1 MKKIFIMNLF
11 ILFTLVSCNNKEIDN
26 RSDNEKKL
34 PLNDYFTNNIKFKD
48 ETNEDDFN
56 SFIDSSSNSNTL
68 FSVEMHQGVK
78 LEIYS
83 KTTNDDNEEVIF
95 DYSESNYYDYAFKID
110 DDSKLYS
117 YIDNVSRIVDKS
129 SNSSGDTSSG
139 TFSEFLDS
147 NDGYI
152 QKSYTDNKL
161 VTTKI
166 KDDDITSYKS
176 EFQNYI
182 NTLYEKNAYND
193 EFINSFNSTTYYK
206 IDENNYGL
214 KGKVSFTYEQIIFDC
229 DAYIVFNK
237 LGYIKDLIY
246 EGVYDSTESS
256 STYDM
261 HAKFKL
267 VQNLNFNEEIKY
279 NIVGYSC
286 HIRV

>member
-279 NIVGYSC
+279 KLNL
-286 HIRV
+286 

>member
-1 MKKIFIMNLF
+1 MKKIFIINLF

-129 SNSSGDTSSG
+129 SNSSGDTSNG

-279 NIVGYSC
+279 KLNL
-286 HIRV
+286 

>member
-110 DDSKLYS
+110 DDSKLYA

-279 NIVGYSC
+279 KLNL
-286 HIRV
+286 

>member
-1 MKKIFIMNLF
+1 MKKIFIINLF

-129 SNSSGDTSSG
+129 SNSSGDTSNG
-139 TFSEFLDS
+139 TFSEFLKS
-147 NDGYI
+147 NNGYI

-279 NIVGYSC
+279 KLNL
-286 HIRV
+286 

>member
-1 MKKIFIMNLF
+1 
-11 ILFTLVSCNNKEIDN
+11 
-26 RSDNEKKL
+26 
-34 PLNDYFTNNIKFKD
+34 
-48 ETNEDDFN
+48 
-56 SFIDSSSNSNTL
+56 
-68 FSVEMHQGVK
+68 MHQGVK

-129 SNSSGDTSSG
+129 SNSSGDTSNG
-139 TFSEFLDS
+139 TFSEFLKS
-147 NDGYI
+147 NNGYI

-279 NIVGYSC
+279 KLNL
-286 HIRV
+286 

>member
-129 SNSSGDTSSG
+129 SNSSGDTSNG
-139 TFSEFLDS
+139 TFSEFLKS

-279 NIVGYSC
+279 KLNL
-286 HIRV
+286 

>member
-1 MKKIFIMNLF
+1 MKKIFIINLF

-110 DDSKLYS
+110 DDSKLYA

-129 SNSSGDTSSG
+129 SNSSGDTSNG
-139 TFSEFLDS
+139 TFSEFLKS
-147 NDGYI
+147 NNGYI

-279 NIVGYSC
+279 KLNL
-286 HIRV
+286 